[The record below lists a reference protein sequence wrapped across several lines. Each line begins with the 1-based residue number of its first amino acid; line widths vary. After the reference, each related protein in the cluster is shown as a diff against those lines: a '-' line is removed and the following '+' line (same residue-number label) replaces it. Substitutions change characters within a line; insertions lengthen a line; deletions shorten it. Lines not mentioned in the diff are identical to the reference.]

1 MKIKNYYKD
10 ILDKFK
16 PIMVEPFDNSKE
28 QLDYALK
35 KFKRKVDNSGILET
49 FKKKQFYVKPS
60 ELRKQKYKNKS

>member
-1 MKIKNYYKD
+1 
-10 ILDKFK
+10 
-16 PIMVEPFDNSKE
+16 MVEPFDNSKE